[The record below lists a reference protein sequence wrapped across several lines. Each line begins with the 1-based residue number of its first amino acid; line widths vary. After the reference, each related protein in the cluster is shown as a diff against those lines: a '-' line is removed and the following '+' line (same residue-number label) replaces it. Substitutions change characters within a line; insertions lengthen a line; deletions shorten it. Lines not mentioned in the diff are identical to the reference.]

1 MRSLPRCRRSY
12 LVIYWRRYEALSAAF
27 AAGHTRR
34 VVAAA
39 AGMLPPALSRMI
51 RQDTAR
57 SHRIGGCGQGRRTG
71 RVDGWTVRWFVA
83 SFPLKSRGVE
93 ALSSFRREHARN
105 GLQRPAG
112 TLTNVPR
119 LDVVPQGRESGN

>member
-1 MRSLPRCRRSY
+1 M
-12 LVIYWRRYEALSAAF
+12 V
-27 AAGHTRR
+27 RR
-34 VVAAA
+34 V
-39 AGMLPPALSRMI
+39 LSPQI
-51 RQDTAR
+51 E
-57 SHRIGGCGQGRRTG
+57 
-71 RVDGWTVRWFVA
+71 
-83 SFPLKSRGVE
+83 GVE